1 MQEVLEQCRLDSLSL
16 CNQLLAALE
25 KNREDAHSFFAGEVY
40 QAYDAATDKA
50 KNKVQKIRN
59 KIRNL

>member
-1 MQEVLEQCRLDSLSL
+1 MQHELEQCRLDSLSL
-16 CNQLLAALE
+16 CDRLLAALE
-25 KNREDAHSFFAGEVY
+25 ENREDAHSFFAGELY

-50 KNKVQKIRN
+50 KNKVKKIRS